1 MDSLASDISY
11 SFIVNFANLQ
21 KPEKKI
27 MLLFESGARI
37 HTTEFEWPKSP
48 APSGFSMKLRYG
60 DDYQN

>member
-1 MDSLASDISY
+1 MHISN

-60 DDYQN
+60 